1 MHFTNWL
8 SEFGPFCIKIIKFLI
23 SQISQQH
30 GKSKTAPHGQVGE
43 ISCILCGG
51 GVDFD
56 FSQSL

>member
-8 SEFGPFCIKIIKFLI
+8 PEFGPFCIKIMKFI

-30 GKSKTAPHGQVGE
+30 GKSKTAPYGQVGE
-43 ISCILCGG
+43 IPAFYAGG
-51 GVDFD
+51 RGVNFD